1 MTTIT
6 GELDELTGFLK
17 RSAFDRAFK
26 DALETAAEQEH
37 ILSLGFM
44 DIDFMKGLNE
54 KYGHQ
59 IGDEVLKKVAAAI
72 SRFAGE
78 EAVVSRYGGEEF
90 TILFLGLEREQA
102 FLRLERIREAMDEVH
117 EFEAK
122 TSKANLKAT
131 LSAGVAAYPT
141 DGQTEAEVLRRAD
154 QALYRAKA
162 TGRNKVCMSQ
172 EERMRTKTT
181 HYTLTQLER
190 LHRLSQEEGV
200 GEAVFLREALD
211 DLLIKYRVSEIES

>member
-1 MTTIT
+1 MTGAPI
-6 GELDELTGFLK
+6 EYDMLTGILK
-17 RSAFDRAFK
+17 RSAFDKLFK
-26 DALETAAEQEH
+26 EALENAAEQEW
-37 ILSLGFM
+37 ILSLGFI
-44 DIDFMKGLNE
+44 DIDHMKDLNDQ
-54 KYGHQ
+54 YGHDV
-59 IGDEVLKKVAAAI
+59 GDEVLKKVASSI
-72 SRFAGE
+72 TQFAGE
-78 EAVVSRYGGEEF
+78 EAVISRYGGEEF

-102 FLRLERIREAMDEVH
+102 FLRLERIREAMDNVL

-122 TSKANLKAT
+122 TGKASLKAT
-131 LSAGVAAYPT
+131 LSGGVAAYPT
-141 DGQTEAEVLRRAD
+141 DGQTEAELLRRAD

-190 LHRLSQEEGV
+190 LRRLSQEEGV